1 MKISDII
8 DLAKAGYK
16 PADVFKLLEL
26 VETSPALQ
34 EASPEKVEDAKQ
46 INEKQE
52 VLEDVPEIKT
62 TEPKADEDKAI
73 LDNLFKED

>member
-1 MKISDII
+1 MKISDIV

-26 VETSPALQ
+26 VETSPKVQ
-34 EASPEKVEDAKQ
+34 EAAPEDLPDAKQ
-46 INEKQE
+46 IKEEPKA
-52 VLEDVPEIKT
+52 LENVPEINTKEQET
-62 TEPKADEDKAI
+62 DEDKEI

>member
-46 INEKQE
+46 IDEKQE

>member
-1 MKISDII
+1 MNISDIV

-46 INEKQE
+46 IDEKQE